1 MGRICEEEICSDI
14 KVIIFFGLLE
24 DMCVGVWN
32 AQAE

>member
-1 MGRICEEEICSDI
+1 MGRIFEEEICSDI

-24 DMCVGVWN
+24 GVWD